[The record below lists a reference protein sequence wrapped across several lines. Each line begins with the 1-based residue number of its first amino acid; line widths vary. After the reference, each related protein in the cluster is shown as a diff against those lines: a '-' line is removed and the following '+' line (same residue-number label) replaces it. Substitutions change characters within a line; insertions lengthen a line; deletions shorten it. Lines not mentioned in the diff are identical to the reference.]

1 MKIINCEQYSPEWW
15 AARLSKPTSS
25 QYSKIV
31 TSKGEPSKQRTAYM
45 YELAAERLTGAQ
57 EDTFISI
64 AMQKGTE
71 REGLSRKVYEM
82 ENEIEVVQCGFC
94 LSDCGRWGA
103 SPDGLIGDAGL
114 VELKNPL
121 GKTQV
126 ERLLMLEP
134 KLPTAYV
141 QQVQGQLFATE
152 REWCDFVSY
161 VPGLPLFILRVER
174 DLAFLGCLERELVEF
189 CEELDEICA
198 KIGGA

>member
-1 MKIINCEQYSPEWW
+1 MRIINCEQYSPEWW
-15 AARLSKPTSS
+15 AERLAHPTSS

-45 YELAAERLTGAQ
+45 YELAAERLTGKQ

-64 AMQKGTE
+64 AMQKGAE
-71 REGLSRKVYEM
+71 REGLSRQVYEM

-103 SPDGLIGDAGL
+103 SPDGLVGEDGL

-126 ERLLMLEP
+126 ERLLTVDP
-134 KLPTAYV
+134 KLPTAYI
-141 QQVQGQLFATE
+141 QQVQGQLLVTE

-161 VPGLPLFILRVER
+161 VPGLPLFVLRVEPDR
-174 DLAFLGCLERELVEF
+174 EFLAKLEAALVEF
-189 CEELDEICA
+189 CEELDEICKRLA
-198 KIGGA
+198 